1 MKTCGLTEVQSTQ
14 ASHQN
19 ASNNSVVNENM
30 AQMGDYPW
38 MTSII
43 FQNLSGRLQCGG
55 AFIRDQWVLST
66 ASCWQSFVSLVYLKI
81 KTLI

>member
-38 MTSII
+38 TALPTFFSAKTGQKISKRGPKDI
-43 FQNLSGRLQCGG
+43 FDGLL
-55 AFIRDQWVLST
+55 
-66 ASCWQSFVSLVYLKI
+66 
-81 KTLI
+81 